1 MATRK
6 LQHNDEPVFDGS
18 LLQRDAF
25 VRTLAEQIA
34 ACTPPQVF
42 GVHGEWGAGKTSV
55 LRQLQRHLSDPE
67 LTAPADIKAAQ
78 NAARVSGRPEP
89 SHYSSCTFTI
99 WFEAWRYQHE
109 AMPLIA
115 LLQEMRRQFSLAMK
129 VKGAVKAGSVMALK
143 TLTGAFDTVAGLV
156 GAESAKLFN
165 PGNIIK
171 AAESYDTANF
181 RARLPTDTV
190 REFLETAIDEL
201 LVGLKRDSAENP
213 RLVVFIDDLDRCS
226 SDAAYRLLE
235 GLKIH
240 LNLPNC
246 VFVLGM
252 NQGAVIDLLAPHFSK
267 KGDDELA
274 ERRAESY
281 LEKLCANV
289 WRLPPVRDPLQL
301 LSHWLYIDLTA
312 APGGVSIG
320 EKVLQQRFTAMTNID
335 LMRRSL
341 PPNPRKLKALANTML
356 ALWDGGAKQAL
367 ADNDQLTFQCFVFL
381 AYVYQFHQGLY
392 QRWVLA
398 PDFFETMKEWA
409 KGTPMLPDR
418 KAIFAGLRLTAAQ
431 PLPTAADEK
440 TTTTPVT
447 SAAAQSLY
455 PEPGQHGLFWMT
467 PWLLHP
473 QGGALAT
480 SGLFMQLLMVH
491 QGQTTIAPS

>member
-1 MATRK
+1 MARRK
-6 LQHNDEPVFDGS
+6 LQHNDEPVIDGS
-18 LLQRDAF
+18 LLQREGF

-34 ACTPPQVF
+34 ACAPPQVF

-67 LTAPADIKAAQ
+67 LSVPKDVKKAQEEALA
-78 NAARVSGRPEP
+78 NGLLKP
-89 SHYSSCTFTI
+89 SEYDNCTFTV

-109 AMPLIA
+109 AIPLIA
-115 LLQEMRRQFSLAMK
+115 LLQEMRRQFSFAMK
-129 VKGAVKAGSVMALK
+129 AKGAVKAGSIMALK
-143 TLTGAFDTVAGLV
+143 TLSGAFDTVAGLV
-156 GAESAKLFN
+156 GAESAKLLN
-165 PGNIIK
+165 PDHIIK
-171 AAESYDTANF
+171 AAESYDAANF
-181 RARLPTDTV
+181 RSRLPTDTV
-190 REFLETAIDEL
+190 REFLQTAIDEL

-213 RLVVFIDDLDRCS
+213 RLVIFIDDLDRCS

-267 KGDDELA
+267 KGDDDLA

-289 WRLPPVRDPLQL
+289 WRLPPVRDPLHL
-301 LSHWLYIDLTA
+301 LGHWLYIDLA
-312 APGGVSIG
+312 AKGGVSIG
-320 EKVLQQRFTAMTNID
+320 EKVLQDRFKAIPNVD
-335 LMRRSL
+335 LMRSSL

-356 ALWDGGAKQAL
+356 ALWDGGAKQTL
-367 ADNDQLTFQCFVFL
+367 SGNDQLMFQCFVFL
-381 AYVYQFHQGLY
+381 AYVYQFHQSLY

-409 KGTPMLPDR
+409 KGAPMLPDR
-418 KAIFAGLRLTAAQ
+418 KAIFASLRLTAAQ
-431 PLPTAADEK
+431 PLPTATEEK
-440 TTTTPVT
+440 STATPVT
-447 SAAAQSLY
+447 SAPAQSLY

-480 SGLFMQLLMVH
+480 SGLFSQLLTVH
-491 QGQTTIAPS
+491 QGQPTIAKP

>member
-1 MATRK
+1 MRK

-55 LRQLQRHLSDPE
+55 LRQLQQHLSDPG
-67 LTAPADIKAAQ
+67 LSKLADIKKAQ
-78 NAARVSGRPEP
+78 ADALSSGRLKP
-89 SHYSSCTFTI
+89 SQYQSNTFTI

-109 AMPLIA
+109 ALPLIA
-115 LLQEMRRQFSLAMK
+115 LLQEMRRQFGLAMK
-129 VKGAVKAGSVMALK
+129 LKDSVRAGSAMALK
-143 TLTGAFDTVAGLV
+143 TLTGAFDTVAGVV
-156 GAESAKLFN
+156 GSESAKLFN
-165 PGNIIK
+165 PGNILK
-171 AAESYDTANF
+171 AAESYDAEHF

-190 REFLETAIDEL
+190 REFLEQAIDEL
-201 LVGLKRDSAENP
+201 LLGLKRDRAENP
-213 RLVVFIDDLDRCS
+213 RLVIFIDDLDRCS

-235 GLKIH
+235 GLKVH

-289 WRLPPVRDPLQL
+289 WRLPPVRDPLAL
-301 LSHWLYIDLTA
+301 LCHWLFVDVGA
-312 APGGVSIG
+312 APSDVSIG
-320 EKVLQQRFTAMTNID
+320 EKVLQQRVRGMSNAD

-367 ADNDQLTFQCFVFL
+367 ADDDQLSFQCFVFL

-398 PDFFETMKEWA
+398 PDFFETMKDWA
-409 KGTPMLPDR
+409 KGTAMLKDR
-418 KAIFAGLRLTAAQ
+418 QAIFAGLRLTAAQ
-431 PLPTAADEK
+431 PLPTATAEK
-440 TTTTPVT
+440 STSTSVN
-447 SAAAQSLY
+447 SAASQSLY

-467 PWLLHP
+467 PWLLHAE
-473 QGGALAT
+473 GGELAT
-480 SGLFMQLLMVH
+480 SDLFIRLLTVH
-491 QGQTTIAPS
+491 QGAAPIIGP